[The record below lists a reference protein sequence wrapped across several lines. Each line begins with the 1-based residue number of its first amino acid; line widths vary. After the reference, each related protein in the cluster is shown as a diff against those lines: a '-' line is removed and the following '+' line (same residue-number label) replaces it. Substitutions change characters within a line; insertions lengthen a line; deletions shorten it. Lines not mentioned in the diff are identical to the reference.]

1 MLFLSPCLT
10 GAALRPAVRRDTR
23 LLGLV
28 AASAADS
35 ISSFAKSQLAGTGE
49 LLVDPGEEL
58 ADPLEELKQQ
68 QREARRLRR
77 SWDSRLSWRLRKQKA
92 AAAAAA
98 AAAEEEAALL
108 NAVGGPSPWQRA
120 EEKAKAAWWL
130 EGSVRAVA
138 RKKMRHE
145 PGRALRQAQQQP
157 EPDGASSWTPALGTA
172 AVFTAAAVM
181 QAAESLA
188 VAAIHQSEQQQEA
201 AAAADGARPT
211 WAPWPTLETAA
222 AVSAATVMQVAEMAG
237 VAAIRAAGMDDAK
250 TRSSAGLRDS

>member
-1 MLFLSPCLT
+1 MLLLSPCLA
-10 GAALRPAVRRDTR
+10 GAALQPAVRRDTR

-35 ISSFAKSQLAGTGE
+35 ISSFAKSQQLTGTGE
-49 LLVDPGEEL
+49 LLIDPGEEL
-58 ADPLEELKQQ
+58 ADPLGELKQQ

-130 EGSVRAVA
+130 EGSVGAVA

-211 WAPWPTLETAA
+211 WAPTLETAA

-250 TRSSAGLRDS
+250 TRSPAGLRDS

>member
-1 MLFLSPCLT
+1 MLFLSPCLA

-35 ISSFAKSQLAGTGE
+35 ISSFAKSQQLTGTGE
-49 LLVDPGEEL
+49 LLVGPGEEL
-58 ADPLEELKQQ
+58 ADPLGELKQQ

-130 EGSVRAVA
+130 EGSVGAVA

-145 PGRALRQAQQQP
+145 PGRASRQAQQQP
-157 EPDGASSWTPALGTA
+157 APDGASSWTPALGTA

-211 WAPWPTLETAA
+211 WAPTLETAA

-250 TRSSAGLRDS
+250 TRSPAGLRDS